1 MLTPRSGLIGKTLK
15 ETHFREKYG
24 LSVLAIWRGSDEIV
38 RDLGELPLGF
48 GDALLLQGSRRKLS
62 VLSDDSDLIVM
73 MSKEEAEIT
82 VPNKGRVALLIF
94 AATLVTA
101 AFLPDLTGAI
111 MLGGSLA
118 MMLTGILTTEEAYT
132 SIGWK
137 TVFLVAG
144 MLPMG
149 VALSK
154 TNAAGL
160 IAAEI
165 VGLLGGYGGM
175 ILLAGL
181 FLTTVL
187 LTQAVNGAVAA
198 AILGPVAIRLA
209 QQSNINPRSMV
220 MGVALASSMAFITP
234 LEPSGKRSGDEPGRI
249 YVSRLPK
256 GRAAADPA
264 AICRRDDRPAVVL
277 AVVSVETRLDFS
289 SLAAMVLAW
298 SHKALGVKLL
308 LTQKLGQ
315 RMDLL
320 LRILKGR
327 NYGLRS

>member
-1 MLTPRSGLIGKTLK
+1 
-15 ETHFREKYG
+15 
-24 LSVLAIWRGSDEIV
+24 
-38 RDLGELPLGF
+38 
-48 GDALLLQGSRRKLS
+48 
-62 VLSDDSDLIVM
+62 M

-137 TVFLVAG
+137 TVLRSPVCCRW
-144 MLPMG
+144 
-149 VALSK
+149 ALHFQRQMPPDLSPLK
-154 TNAAGL
+154 
-160 IAAEI
+160 I
-165 VGLLGGYGGM
+165 VGLLGGYGGA

-234 LEPSGKRSGDEPGRI
+234 LSHPVNVLVMSPGGYTFRD
-249 YVSRLPK
+249 YLKVGLP
-256 GRAAADPA
+256 
-264 AICRRDDRPAVVL
+264 L
-277 AVVSVETRLDFS
+277 T
-289 SLAAMVLAW
+289 
-298 SHKALGVKLL
+298 LL
-308 LTQKLGQ
+308 LFVVMIVLP
-315 RMDLL
+315 LFWPL
-320 LRILKGR
+320 
-327 NYGLRS
+327 